1 MVVMGARILTVAVLF
16 VALVS
21 LAPSARASTTIDI
34 RGDWAEQSH
43 FGGTSSYVMHWN
55 AENFSSGAVSGTGG
69 QPGADQWSMTGTI
82 NGNHVVYTE
91 VYYGLSYTSTED
103 VTVAADGNSYSGTFH
118 DSNNVTG
125 TITATRT
132 SGPPSSGGPPPSNG
146 GAKRPTGVAVI
157 CTYVVATSA
166 DTCTA
171 TVGDAGAPPAVAPT
185 GSVTFSSNK
194 GVFAA
199 GSTCM
204 LVASASA
211 PAAPSC
217 SVEYI
222 PPTGGGFPNV
232 LAAYPGD
239 AVHAGSTGSTQ
250 FIVPTALSGLDAKG
264 NGPGGY
270 PNEIS
275 FTAHV
280 PVDGTKVEACVL
292 GSAGASIKNA
302 SAADVTDDLQRDIQ
316 DLMKAVRATVAATNN
331 QQKLVRSAQQQAMLN
346 QALSEASTDYEE
358 AFHRLNVFR
367 GSSEPSDQ
375 QMLQDLQ
382 DDMSKLLDQVKAA
395 NKAMHSSC
403 VKALKSDV
411 SVVAEASAAKRKKA
425 KRPTRVG
432 YIRARRAKAGPLKL
446 KLRLKPR
453 LLKRLAGKRKKVVY
467 LRVNMTQPSGRLKTG
482 WPVGLVKKVVLKR
495 KRG

>member
-1 MVVMGARILTVAVLF
+1 MVVMGARILTVAVLLA
-16 VALVS
+16 ALAS
-21 LAPSARASTTIDI
+21 LASSASASTTIDI

-43 FGGTSSYVMHWN
+43 YGGTSSYVEHWKT
-55 AENFSSGAVSGTGG
+55 EVFSSGAVSGTGG
-69 QPGADQWSMTGTI
+69 QPVADQWSMSGTI
-82 NGNHVVYTE
+82 SGNHLVFTQT
-91 VYYGLSYTSTED
+91 YYGGGYTSTED

-118 DSNNVTG
+118 DSNNVMG
-125 TITATRT
+125 TITAIRT
-132 SGPPSSGGPPPSNG
+132 SGPPSTGGPPPSTG
-146 GAKRPTGVAVI
+146 GAKRATGTSVL

-185 GSVTFSSNK
+185 GSVTLSSNK

-199 GSTCM
+199 GSTCT
-204 LVASASA
+204 LVASPSA

-217 SVEYI
+217 SVQYI

-239 AVHAGSTGSTQ
+239 AAHAGSMGSTQ
-250 FIVPTALSGLDAKG
+250 FIVPTALSGLKPMG

-270 PNEIS
+270 PNEIT
-275 FTAHV
+275 FTANV
-280 PVDGTKVEACVL
+280 PVDGTKVEACAL
-292 GSAGASIKNA
+292 GSASASATKA
-302 SAADVTDDLQRDIQ
+302 SAADVTGDLQRDIQ
-316 DLMKAVRATVAATNN
+316 DLTNAVRATVAATNN
-331 QQKLVRSAQQQAMLN
+331 QQKLIRSAQQQAMLN
-346 QALSEASTDYEE
+346 EALSEASSDYTE
-358 AFHRLNVFR
+358 AFYRLNVFR

-375 QMLQDLQ
+375 QMVQELQ
-382 DDMSKLLDQVKAA
+382 DDMSKLLDQVRAA

-403 VKALKSDV
+403 VHALKSDV
-411 SVVAEASAAKRKKA
+411 SVVAAASAAKRKKA

-432 YIRARRAKAGPLKL
+432 YIRARHAKAGPLKL
-446 KLRLKPR
+446 KLRLKPK
-453 LLKRLAGKRKKVVY
+453 LLKRLTGKRKKVVY

-495 KRG
+495 KRR